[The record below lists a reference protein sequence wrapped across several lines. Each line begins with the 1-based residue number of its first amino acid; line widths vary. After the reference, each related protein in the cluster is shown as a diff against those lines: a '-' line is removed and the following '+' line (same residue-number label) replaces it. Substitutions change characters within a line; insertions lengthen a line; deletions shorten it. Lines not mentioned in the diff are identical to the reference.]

1 MAAIGIF
8 SVAAWFFSKPLL
20 EFLIS
25 PLRSRGNYTL
35 YFHSPYEAFLTRL
48 KVSLLAGILA
58 ASPVIFTELWLF
70 VAPGL
75 HRRERKTI
83 FLLIFCS
90 VLLFAVGAAFAYFLL
105 VPWGLRF
112 FLEFQT
118 DSLRP
123 LLSIDPYFS
132 FLLGMVLACGIVFD
146 LPVVVLGL
154 VSAGI
159 LSASSLRKARK
170 GVIVLAF
177 VVAAVITPTTDPVA
191 QTLLSLPLI
200 LLYEI
205 CVWVAQWMK
214 GNQKS
219 KIENRK

>member
-25 PLRSRGNYTL
+25 PLRSRWNYTL

-48 KVSLLAGILA
+48 KVSLLSGILA

-70 VAPGL
+70 AAPGL
-75 HRRERKTI
+75 HRRERKTV

-159 LSASSLRKARK
+159 LSAQSLRKARK

-177 VVAAVITPTTDPVA
+177 VVAAVITPTTDPVT

-214 GNQKS
+214 GNQK
-219 KIENRK
+219 